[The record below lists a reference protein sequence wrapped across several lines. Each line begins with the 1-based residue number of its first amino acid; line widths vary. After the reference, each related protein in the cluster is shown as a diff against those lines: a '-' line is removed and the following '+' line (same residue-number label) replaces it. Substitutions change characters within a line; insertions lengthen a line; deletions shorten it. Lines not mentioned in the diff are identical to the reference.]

1 MSERHSAFRNNL
13 FVSTE
18 HGSEGVEEE
27 TSTDEPSFKM
37 CTWRPDKEET
47 TGPTLHADSSDVTL
61 TASAAFTEYFQK
73 DGETAMAA
81 SLPAAKESDARQE
94 ATSGTPQRRRRT
106 AGVRSL
112 YR

>member
-1 MSERHSAFRNNL
+1 MSERHSAFGNNL

-61 TASAAFTEYFQK
+61 TASSAFTEYFQK

-94 ATSGTPQRRRRT
+94 ATSGTP
-106 AGVRSL
+106 
-112 YR
+112 